1 MKKASTM
8 PPRWMSRNQYQI
20 LAKLVCMSFW
30 DDDREERFYSDHPR
44 QTEFPQLTPCP
55 IDSDWYHTPWCRAY
69 RLSDVLE
76 GLIYQPLRNNTAIK
90 GLEKRGLIKEFTVDR
105 KVGNLT
111 MPRPYVMMTDRTY
124 DWADARWELPGFGE
138 QCEETGF
145 HVPAA
150 MSGPKCLDL
159 TKVRKH
165 AQAWKQFD
173 ALVKEKA
180 RLKAAGI
187 DYNHWGEPGPSL
199 FDQMLY
205 REFPYNP
212 RP

>member
-1 MKKASTM
+1 MKKTSTM
-8 PPRWMSRNQYQI
+8 PPHWMSRNQYQI

-30 DDDREERFYSDHPR
+30 NDDREERFYSDHPR
-44 QTEFPQLTPCP
+44 QTKFPQLTPCP
-55 IDSDWYHTPWCRAY
+55 IDTDWYRTPWSRAF
-69 RLSDVLE
+69 RLGDVLE
-76 GLIYQPLRNNTAIK
+76 GLICQPLRNNMAIK
-90 GLEKRGLIKEFTVDR
+90 SLKKWGLIKEFVVDI

-111 MPRPYVMMTDRTY
+111 MPRPYVMMTDKTY
-124 DWADARWELPGFGE
+124 DWADARWELPGHGE

-145 HVPAA
+145 WIPDGMH
-150 MSGPKCLDL
+150 PKCLDL
-159 TKVRKH
+159 TKVKKH
-165 AQAWKQFD
+165 AQAWKRFD
-173 ALVKEKA
+173 ALVKEKR

-187 DYNHWGEPGPSL
+187 DYRQLEAGPSL